1 MPALLDPTDLQILAL
16 LQADASLTAADIAQR
31 VGLSQS
37 PCWRR
42 VARLEREGWIRRRV
56 ALLDRHKLGLGII
69 VFVQIK
75 LARGARKSLSQFESA
90 MRSFPEV
97 QECYM
102 LMGEIDF
109 LVKVVTRD
117 VSAYEVFLRDKLS
130 RIPAVRD
137 VKSSMALTPVKE
149 STELPLD
156 LVEGSTKPS

>member
-1 MPALLDPTDLQILAL
+1 
-16 LQADASLTAADIAQR
+16 
-31 VGLSQS
+31 
-37 PCWRR
+37 
-42 VARLEREGWIRRRV
+42 
-56 ALLDRHKLGLGII
+56 
-69 VFVQIK
+69 
-75 LARGARKSLSQFESA
+75 

-117 VSAYEVFLRDKLS
+117 VPAYEVFLRDKLS